1 MFDFKTNPMFKR
13 LFILLFLTLFLQ
25 TGFAQRN
32 LSNTTRQTQTTGI
45 LKVDDYLST
54 LSSSATSRGTTVN
67 PELARVISLMDDV
80 QSSIY
85 LMDNTVNVYGTNPQC
100 IYADVNTIGL
110 LANSNLDV
118 SAVEMVHI
126 KINSP
131 NDFNT
136 VIDLNY
142 LSNLPSIRFIYLVV
156 SFDCTEL
163 QIADYIGTNYNSNC
177 KIVYKI
183 DKGA

>member
-1 MFDFKTNPMFKR
+1 MFDFKTNPMLKR

-25 TGFAQRN
+25 TGFAQRS
-32 LSNTTRQTQTTGI
+32 LSNSRTQTQTTGI
-45 LKVDDYLST
+45 LKVDDYLSM
-54 LSSSATSRGTTVN
+54 LSNSSTSRGTAVN

-100 IYADVNTIGL
+100 IYADVNSIGL

-131 NDFNT
+131 NDYNT
-136 VIDLNY
+136 QIDLNY
-142 LSNLPSIRFIYLVV
+142 LSNLPSIRFIYFVV
-156 SFDCTEL
+156 SFDSTEL
-163 QIADYIGTNYNSNC
+163 QVRDFIGTNYNTNC
-177 KIVYKI
+177 KVVYKI